1 MRTPARFGDRV
12 RITQRITD
20 SFACKAHLE
29 MDVIL
34 PVAGLGT
41 RLRPQTWSKPK
52 PLVSLAGKTILEHVL
67 DRVLPT
73 NPEKIVFITGYLGSH
88 IEAWARKNVRIPT
101 EFVEQTEMRGQTD
114 AIIRA
119 RDISL
124 EDGLILF
131 PDMLFEADFSIIE
144 RSDADVIMFT
154 KEVDDPSALGIA
166 VVENGLIVKLIEKP
180 QTPVSKLAVIG
191 IYYVRSMPALYDAID
206 EQMARGIKT
215 KNEYFIADAI
225 QLMIDKGAKV
235 ISAPVTLW
243 EDCGN
248 AESLLSTNRIL
259 LGRDEERI
267 ETRGNSLIIHPST
280 VDDTA
285 VLDRAIIG
293 PFASVGENCRI
304 VDSLVSDSI
313 IEEGAT
319 VESSQLVGSIIGF
332 GAHVRG
338 RAASINVGDVST
350 IFL

>member
-1 MRTPARFGDRV
+1 
-12 RITQRITD
+12 
-20 SFACKAHLE
+20 

-73 NPEKIVFITGYLGSH
+73 NPEKIVFITGYLGGH
-88 IEAWARKNVRIPT
+88 IEAWARENVKIPV

-119 RDISL
+119 REIATD
-124 EDGLILF
+124 DALILF

-144 RSDADVIMFT
+144 RTDADAIMFT
-154 KEVDDPSALGIA
+154 KEVEDPSALGIA
-166 VVENGLIVKLIEKP
+166 VIENDRIVKLVEKP
-180 QTPVSKLAVIG
+180 KEPISNLAVIG

-225 QLMIDKGAKV
+225 QIMIDKGAKV
-235 ISAPVTLW
+235 ISSPVTLW

-248 AESLLSTNRIL
+248 AQSLLSTNRIL
-259 LGRDEERI
+259 LERDEGGV
-267 ETRGNSLIIHPST
+267 ETRGDSLIIHPS
-280 VDDTA
+280 VVHESA
-285 VLDRAIIG
+285 ELGRSIVG
-293 PFASVGENCRI
+293 PFASVGMNCRI
-304 VDSLVSDSI
+304 ENSVISDSI
-313 IEEGAT
+313 IEDDACVEG
-319 VESSQLVGSIIGF
+319 SQLVGSIVGF
-332 GAHVRG
+332 GASVRG
-338 RAASINVGDVST
+338 RALSVNVGDVST
-350 IFL
+350 IEL

>member
-1 MRTPARFGDRV
+1 
-12 RITQRITD
+12 
-20 SFACKAHLE
+20 

-73 NPEKIVFITGYLGSH
+73 NPAKIVFITGYLGSH
-88 IEAWARKNVRIPT
+88 IEAWARENIRIPV

-124 EDGLILF
+124 KDGLILF
-131 PDMLFEADFSIIE
+131 PDMLFEADFSVIE

-154 KEVDDPSALGIA
+154 KEVEDPSALGIA
-166 VVENGLIVKLIEKP
+166 VVDNGQIVKLIEKP
-180 QTPVSKLAVIG
+180 KEPISKLAVIG
-191 IYYVRSMPALYDAID
+191 IYYVRSMPALYAAID
-206 EQMARGIKT
+206 EQMERGIKT
-215 KNEYFIADAI
+215 RNEYFIADAI
-225 QLMIDKGAKV
+225 QLMINNGAKV

-248 AESLLSTNRIL
+248 AASLLSTNRIL
-259 LGRDEERI
+259 LGRDEDGVEL
-267 ETRGNSLIIHPST
+267 RGNSLIIHPSK
-280 VDDTA
+280 VDESA
-285 VLDRAIIG
+285 VLDRSIVG

-304 VDSLVSDSI
+304 TNSLVSDSI
-313 IEEGAT
+313 IEDDAS
-319 VESSQLVGSIIGF
+319 VISSQIAESIIGF
-332 GAHVRG
+332 GATVQG
-338 RAASINVGDVST
+338 RSATINIGDVST
-350 IFL
+350 LTL